1 MSELINNREY
11 RQQVLKEI
19 ISQLH
24 QGKSVDEVK
33 DKFEEVFQS
42 VSAAEIA
49 EMEQALVQEGLP
61 IEEIQRLC
69 DVHASVFKG
78 SIEEIHQPPAAADQP
93 GHPVHTF
100 KLENRALEEL
110 INKEIKPH
118 LTAFLEND
126 SPEAV
131 KQLADQLDQLSQIE
145 KHYTRKENL
154 LFPFLEKYGI
164 TTPTQ
169 VMWGV
174 DDEVRTAINEAQ
186 KVLAN
191 YEGPPEQVKE
201 KIKAAVTRVNEMIF
215 KEENI
220 LFPMALETLT
230 EDEWL
235 KIAEESAEI
244 GFCLIQP
251 PGVWKPRNINVEA
264 KVQAEGE
271 KPADGYLRFPTGIL
285 SPEEIHQIF
294 NTLPVDLTFVDRD
307 GLVKYFSGK
316 DRIFPRTKAV
326 IGRDVKNCHP
336 PASVDVVEKIVED
349 LQSGR
354 KDHEAFWIRMGPRYV
369 YIRYFAVRNE
379 QGEYLGTLEVT
390 QDIQSLQEISGEK
403 RLLEEE
409 SK

>member
-11 RQQVLKEI
+11 RQEVLKEI
-19 ISQLH
+19 ISELH
-24 QGKSVDEVK
+24 RGKSVDEVK
-33 DKFEEVFQS
+33 AKFEEVFQS

-49 EMEQALVQEGLP
+49 EMEQALVREGLP
-61 IEEIQRLC
+61 VEEIQRLC

-78 SIEEIHQPPAAADQP
+78 SIEEIHQPPAADQP

-100 KLENRALEEL
+100 KQENRALEEL
-110 INKEIKPH
+110 IRTQIKPQ
-118 LTAFLEND
+118 LAAFLQDN
-126 SPEAV
+126 SPQALE
-131 KQLADQLDQLSQIE
+131 QLTGSLNKLAQVE

-174 DDEVRTAINEAQ
+174 DDQIRAAIKEAQ
-186 KVLAN
+186 KALAN
-191 YEGPPEQVKE
+191 DTGSPEQVKAKVE
-201 KIKAAVTRVNEMIF
+201 AAVSQVNEMIF

-230 EDEWL
+230 EDEWV
-235 KIAEESAEI
+235 KVAEESTAI

-251 PGVWKPRNINVEA
+251 PPVWKPRRVNVEA
-264 KVQAEGE
+264 KAQAEGE

-285 SPEEIHQIF
+285 SPEEIQYIF
-294 NTLPVDLTFVDRD
+294 DTLPVDLTFVDRD
-307 GLVKYFSGK
+307 GIVKYFSGK
-316 DRIFPRTKAV
+316 DRIFSRTKTV
-326 IGRDVKNCHP
+326 IGRSVKNCHP
-336 PASVDVVEKIVED
+336 PASVHIVEKVIED

-354 KDHEAFWIRMGPRYV
+354 KDHEDFWIRMGPRYV
-369 YIRYFAVRNE
+369 LIRYFAVRND

-390 QDIQSLQEISGEK
+390 QDIQPLQEISGEK
-403 RLLEEE
+403 RLLDEDP
-409 SK
+409 K

>member
-19 ISQLH
+19 ISELH
-24 QGKSVDEVK
+24 HGKSVDEVK
-33 DKFEEVFQS
+33 AKFEEVFQS

-49 EMEQALVQEGLP
+49 EMEQALVREGLP
-61 IEEIQRLC
+61 VEEIQRLC

-78 SIEEIHQPPAAADQP
+78 SIEEIHQLPAADQP

-110 INKEIKPH
+110 IRTQINPQ
-118 LTAFLEND
+118 LAAFLQDN
-126 SPEAV
+126 SPQALELLTGSLN
-131 KQLADQLDQLSQIE
+131 QLAQVE

-174 DDEVRTAINEAQ
+174 DDQIRAAIKEAQ
-186 KVLAN
+186 KALAN
-191 YEGPPEQVKE
+191 DAGSPEQVKAKVE
-201 KIKAAVTRVNEMIF
+201 AAVSQVNEMIF

-230 EDEWL
+230 EDEWV
-235 KIAEESAEI
+235 KVAEESAAI

-251 PGVWKPRNINVEA
+251 PPVWKPRRVNVEA
-264 KVQAEGE
+264 KAQAEGE

-285 SPEEIHQIF
+285 SPEEIQYIF
-294 NTLPVDLTFVDRD
+294 DTLPVDLTFVDRD
-307 GLVKYFSGK
+307 GIVKYFSGK
-316 DRIFPRTKAV
+316 DRIFSRTKTV
-326 IGRDVKNCHP
+326 IGRSVKNCHP
-336 PASVDVVEKIVED
+336 PASVHIVEKVIED

-354 KDHEAFWIRMGPRYV
+354 KDHEDFWIHMGSRYV
-369 YIRYFAVRNE
+369 LIRYFAVRNE
-379 QGEYLGTLEVT
+379 QGEFLGTLEVT
-390 QDIQSLQEISGEK
+390 QDIQPLQEISGEK
-403 RLLEEE
+403 RLLDEEPE
-409 SK
+409 